1 MIDAPTR
8 LPRAAPARVLACG
21 AFLKNAACLVDGD
34 RVEWSAQHGDL
45 GKVAACAALG
55 RSVDAL
61 LARAGGRVDAVA
73 HDLHPDFRSTRVALA
88 LAERLGVPAVGV
100 QHHHAH
106 VAAVQAERGLAG
118 PVVGIALDGVGL
130 GDDGAAWGG
139 ELLHVDGGAAAHRW
153 RRLDHLHPIR
163 LPGGDR
169 AATEP
174 WRLAAA
180 VLHAVGRGSEIDAR
194 FAPAVGAEAART
206 VAAMLAH
213 DLRCPPT
220 TAAGRWFDAAAG
232 ALGLC
237 VRQQTEAQAAIAL
250 EARAR
255 AALLAEPDLQA
266 PACGLDPTATVAALL
281 DVDQTDADAVARGA
295 ARFHLALA
303 DGLADAAIR
312 AARAN
317 GLDDVVLGGG
327 CFANRVLL
335 ERLSGTLGGAGL
347 RVHALPAP
355 RCGDAGLALGQA
367 WVAASAIASGRAAP
381 ETIDPVGGTARGEP
395 RARAAAAPAPA
406 VPTAPAVPVARAA
419 RTTEAS

>member
-1 MIDAPTR
+1 VDASTR

-34 RVEWSAQHGDL
+34 RVAWSPQHGDL
-45 GKVAACAALG
+45 GEVAACEALG
-55 RSVDAL
+55 RSVEAL
-61 LARAGGRVDAVA
+61 LAHAGGRIDAVA

-88 LAERLGVPAVGV
+88 LAGRLGVPAVAV

-106 VAAVQAERGLAG
+106 VAAVQAELGIAA
-118 PVVGIALDGVGL
+118 PVAGIALDGVGL
-130 GDDGAAWGG
+130 GDDGLAWGG
-139 ELLHVDGGAAAHRW
+139 ELLHVDGGTAAHRW
-153 RRLDHLHPIR
+153 RRLDHLRPIR

-169 AATEP
+169 AAIEP

-180 VLHAVGRGSEIDAR
+180 VLHSVGRGPEISTR

-206 VAAMLAH
+206 VAALLEH

-237 VRQQTEAQAAIAL
+237 MRQHAEAQAAIAL

-255 AALLAEPDLQA
+255 AALLAEPDLEA
-266 PACGLDPTATVAALL
+266 PACGLDLTATVAALL
-281 DVDQTDADAVARGA
+281 DVDRTDTDAVARGA

-312 AARAN
+312 AACAH
-317 GLDDVVLGGG
+317 GLGDVVLGGG

-335 ERLSGTLGGAGL
+335 ERLSGTLRGAGL
-347 RVHALPAP
+347 RVHAVPAP
-355 RCGDAGLALGQA
+355 RCGDAGIALGQA
-367 WVAASAIASGRAAP
+367 WVAACAVASG
-381 ETIDPVGGTARGEP
+381 I
-395 RARAAAAPAPA
+395 ARAAEAA
-406 VPTAPAVPVARAA
+406 
-419 RTTEAS
+419 